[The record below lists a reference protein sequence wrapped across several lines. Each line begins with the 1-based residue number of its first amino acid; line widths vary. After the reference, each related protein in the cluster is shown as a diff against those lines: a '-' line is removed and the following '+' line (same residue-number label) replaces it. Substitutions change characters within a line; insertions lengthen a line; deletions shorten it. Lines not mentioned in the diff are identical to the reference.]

1 MAIDFYNA
9 GMDFYET
16 GKHKEAYQ
24 HLIKDDTNPKCAFAL
39 GVMYYNGEGIEYD
52 QEYGDPE

>member
-16 GKHKEAYQ
+16 GKHKEAYEC
-24 HLIKDDTNPKCAFAL
+24 LI
-39 GVMYYNGEGIEYD
+39 
-52 QEYGDPE
+52 QEIGRAHVWTPVT